1 MGGASRRPPL
11 QSAMSHTT
19 PPIPVNE
26 AERLGTLARYRI
38 LDTAPEEAY
47 DSAARLAAMIC
58 GTPLAFVSLVDKHR
72 RWTKAAVGIEPGAVP
87 RENSFCAHAINH
99 PEEVMVIPDATR
111 DERFAD
117 NPMVR
122 DGPRLRFYAG
132 APLVTPEGFAIGTVC
147 VADRC
152 ERNLS
157 AAQQTALRM
166 LATLV
171 VSNLEE
177 RRVLA
182 DLGLRLETVQRLSH
196 VGDWEYDVPK
206 KQQYWSAEIYRI
218 LGVPPGSI
226 TPTLITALS
235 CVHPEDRK
243 RVHRF
248 ELSLRK
254 TTEPR
259 ELEHRIIRPD
269 GAVRHLRTRAEVKFG
284 DDGQPLRFTGTVQDI
299 TDSKL
304 AEEALHASEQRYK
317 LVSRATSD
325 VLWDWDLASG
335 TIWRSEGFKT
345 VFGFTSDEVEPVWD
359 QLSKRLHA
367 EDRDRVIDGLRR
379 AIESGQET
387 WMDEYRF
394 RRTDNQY
401 AVVRDRGT
409 IIRDAQG
416 TARRMV
422 GGMTDLTEQKK
433 LEAQYLRVQRM
444 ESIGTLAG
452 GIAHDLNNV
461 LSPIIMSI
469 DLLRLEG
476 SADPRHTQLLDTMRV
491 SARRGADLVRQVLT
505 FARGVEGQRVAVDL
519 QPLIGDLAGMIAET
533 FPPKI
538 AIVREIPTNLW
549 PVVGDA
555 TQIHQVLLNLAVNA
569 RDAMPDGGTLKFA
582 ADNLTADAQ
591 FVSTIGGNQP
601 GPYVVLAVTD
611 TGTGMPPEVR
621 DRIFEPF
628 FTTKERGKGTGLG
641 LSTVHTIVKSHG
653 GFLQVESA
661 IGRGTTFR
669 IYLPADRELAHRPP
683 AKSAGA
689 VPRGNGEWVLVVDD
703 EEPVLT
709 VTQRSLEAFG
719 YQVLT
724 ASDGVEAV
732 AVFAQHRDKVAVVVI
747 DMAMPVM
754 DGPSAINALLHIEP
768 DLPIVAASGLASNVT
783 LAKASVAGV
792 KDFLAKP
799 YTTEA
804 LLTLVRKALDRRKTP
819 AAA

>member
-1 MGGASRRPPL
+1 MTF
-11 QSAMSHTT
+11 TT
-19 PPIPVNE
+19 PPIPANE

-38 LDTAPEEAY
+38 LDTGPEAAY
-47 DSAARLAAMIC
+47 DSAARLASLIC
-58 GTPLAFVSLVDKHR
+58 GTSLAFVSLVDKHR

-87 RENSFCAHAINH
+87 RENSFCAYAINH
-99 PEEVMVIPDATR
+99 PGEVMMIPDATQ

-117 NPMVR
+117 NPLVR
-122 DGPRLRFYAG
+122 DGPHLRFYAG
-132 APLVTPEGFAIGTVC
+132 APMVTPEGHAVGTVC
-147 VADRC
+147 VADRR
-152 ERNLS
+152 ER
-157 AAQQTALRM
+157 AALTAEQQAALQL

-171 VSNLEE
+171 VSNLEQ

-226 TPTLITALS
+226 KPTLITALS

-254 TTEPR
+254 TTDPR

-269 GAVRHLRTRAEVKFG
+269 GAIRHLRTRAEVKFG

-299 TDSKL
+299 TESKL
-304 AEEALHASEQRYK
+304 AEEALHASEQRYR

-325 VLWDWDLASG
+325 VLWDWDL
-335 TIWRSEGFKT
+335 TTNKIWRSEGFGA
-345 VFGFTSDEVEPVWD
+345 VFGFSTDEIEPVLDW
-359 QLSKRLHA
+359 LSRRLHND
-367 EDRDRVIDGLRR
+367 DRERVIASLHR
-379 AIESGQET
+379 AIESNQET
-387 WMDEYRF
+387 WTDEYRF
-394 RRTDNQY
+394 RLKDDQY

-409 IIRDAQG
+409 IIRDAEG
-416 TARRMV
+416 KATRMV

-433 LEAQYLRVQRM
+433 LESQYLRVQRM

-461 LSPIIMSI
+461 LSTIIMAA

-476 SADPRHTQLLDTMRV
+476 NTDPRHTQLLDTVGV
-491 SARRGADLVRQVLT
+491 SARRGADLVRQVLS
-505 FARGVEGQRVAVDL
+505 FARGVEGQRVAVDM
-519 QPLIGDLAGMIAET
+519 QQLISDLAGMISET

-549 PVVGDA
+549 PAVGDP

-582 ADNLTADAQ
+582 ADNLTIDAQ
-591 FVSTIGGNQP
+591 YAGTSQNVQS
-601 GPYVVLAVTD
+601 GPHVVLAVTD
-611 TGTGMPPEVR
+611 TGKGMPPAVR

-641 LSTVHTIVKSHG
+641 LATVHTIVKSHG
-653 GFLQVESA
+653 GHLTVESEM
-661 IGRGTTFR
+661 GRGTTFR
-669 IYLPADRELAHRPP
+669 VFLPADRELARKPV
-683 AKSAGA
+683 ATGGNA
-689 VPRGNGEWVLVVDD
+689 VPRGRGEWVLVVDD

-724 ASDGVEAV
+724 AADGVEAV
-732 AVFAQHRDKVAVVVI
+732 AVFAQHRAKIAVVVM

-754 DGPSAINALLHIEP
+754 DGPSAITALLHIEP
-768 DLPIVAASGLASNVT
+768 DLPIVAASGLASNIT
-783 LAKASVAGV
+783 LEKATVAGV

-804 LLTLVRKALDRRKTP
+804 LLTLVRKAIDRRKP
-819 AAA
+819 PVAA